1 MQHSPVKTW
10 KDGEEKERNPGDF
23 FLVFVVGN
31 MGLDY
36 IGEAVGFC
44 RYSSISASFSRH
56 SLDILDAS

>member
-10 KDGEEKERNPGDF
+10 KDGEEKERIRAI

-31 MGLDY
+31 MRLDY

-44 RYSSISASFSRH
+44 
-56 SLDILDAS
+56 